1 MQQAL
6 NATGRPIY
14 FAACEWGLYTPWV
27 WGATTSNQWRVGPDH
42 LPLWW
47 TWPTGQDPGQGQGT
61 ANIIQHMAGLSK
73 YAGPG
78 GWNDPDFVRSAE
90 IAFLSV

>member
-1 MQQAL
+1 MGKQNWQYVL
-6 NATGRPIY
+6 FPINILDIT
-14 FAACEWGLYTPWV
+14 FR
-27 WGATTSNQWRVGPDH
+27 WRVGPDH

-47 TWPTGQDPGQGQGT
+47 TPATNQDPGQGQGT

-78 GWNDPDFVRSAE
+78 GWNDPDFLVL
-90 IAFLSV
+90 FV